1 MQLIKEDVHSTSR
14 RGRILNVENHPDSS
28 RNWRSALTVIIR
40 VEFGFELLHL
50 PLVSQQQ
57 CSIFLQRPH
66 SILLL
71 VFRHLLDEG
80 VLLIVGDSWK
90 ERNLAR

>member
-1 MQLIKEDVHSTSR
+1 MWRQKTDKSTKTAAATGLFSKS
-14 RGRILNVENHPDSS
+14 P
-28 RNWRSALTVIIR
+28 LTVIIC
-40 VEFGFELLHL
+40 VEFGFQLLHL

-57 CSIFLQRPH
+57 RSVFFQRPH

-71 VFRHLLDEG
+71 FFRHLLDEG